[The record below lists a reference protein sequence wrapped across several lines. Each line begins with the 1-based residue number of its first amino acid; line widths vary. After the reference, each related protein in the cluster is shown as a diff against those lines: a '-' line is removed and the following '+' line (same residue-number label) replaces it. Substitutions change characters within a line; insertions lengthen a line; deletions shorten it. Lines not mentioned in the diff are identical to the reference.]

1 MHAPH
6 YYRMNDDT
14 VVVRIRLCNRFAVP
28 SAAAFVVIIVVN
40 RDPRLMGFFIST
52 AAVSTKNHLPVDLK
66 VFSISL
72 SMTTRWTTTD
82 RPASHKYRVDSF
94 AVLYIWIWPSMYL
107 FYMVGYLLLLYYYYY
122 CGCCCFSVDRE

>member
-14 VVVRIRLCNRFAVP
+14 VVVYLVRIRLCNRFAVP

-72 SMTTRWTTTD
+72 SMTTRWTTTTD
-82 RPASHKYRVDSF
+82 QPATSIESTLSR
-94 AVLYIWIWPSMYL
+94 
-107 FYMVGYLLLLYYYYY
+107 
-122 CGCCCFSVDRE
+122 CFIL

>member
-14 VVVRIRLCNRFAVP
+14 VVVNSKYRLCNRFAVP

-40 RDPRLMGFFIST
+40 RDPPRLMGFFIST

-82 RPASHKYRVDSF
+82 QPTSQPQV
-94 AVLYIWIWPSMYL
+94 
-107 FYMVGYLLLLYYYYY
+107 
-122 CGCCCFSVDRE
+122 